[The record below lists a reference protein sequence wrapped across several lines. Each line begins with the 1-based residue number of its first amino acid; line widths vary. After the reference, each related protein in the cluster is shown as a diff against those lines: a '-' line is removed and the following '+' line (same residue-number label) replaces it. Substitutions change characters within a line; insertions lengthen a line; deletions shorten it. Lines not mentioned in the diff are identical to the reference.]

1 MSLDMYGYTMNAE
14 FVGDRQTDV
23 NVSEDERDEA
33 ELNQFAYW
41 RKFTVRLELEDLER
55 LEADLNEEKLEHTPG
70 FFFGDSQIYPDD
82 ITETKTFIANAR
94 LAIAEG
100 RAVFY
105 DSWW

>member
-1 MSLDMYGYTMNAE
+1 MVGWKTYIGKKGGKAE
-14 FVGDRQTDV
+14 VF
-23 NVSEDERDEA
+23 NCC
-33 ELNQFAYW
+33 
-41 RKFTVRLELEDLER
+41 TVRLELEDLER
-55 LEADLNEEKLEHTPG
+55 LEADLNDEKLEHTPG
-70 FFFGDSQIYPDD
+70 FFFGDSQIYPED

>member
-1 MSLDMYGYTMNAE
+1 MLSKFFVVRSL
-14 FVGDRQTDV
+14 
-23 NVSEDERDEA
+23 
-33 ELNQFAYW
+33 LNDSSAVLPQSIDARCSFSFPIRAGA
-41 RKFTVRLELEDLER
+41 FLFPVVAIRLFGETFDPLQEYR
-55 LEADLNEEKLEHTPG
+55 YSFLNS
-70 FFFGDSQIYPDD
+70 DSQIYPED